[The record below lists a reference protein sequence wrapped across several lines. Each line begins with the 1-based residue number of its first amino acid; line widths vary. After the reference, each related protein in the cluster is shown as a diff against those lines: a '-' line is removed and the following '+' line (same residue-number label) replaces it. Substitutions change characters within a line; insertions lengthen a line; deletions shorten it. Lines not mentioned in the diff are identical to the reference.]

1 MTTLYLP
8 DVDDFRPIV
17 DHARSNNALQVR
29 KRGDFIQIYSDQGIE
44 LDRKLVP
51 VRDALWFSC
60 LVGGIKGK
68 VVEFSADRIR
78 IE

>member
-1 MTTLYLP
+1 MTTLFLP

-17 DHARSNNALQVR
+17 DHARDNNALQVK
-29 KRGDFIQIYSDQGIE
+29 KRGEFIQIESDRGIE

-68 VVEFSADRIR
+68 IVEFSAKRIR